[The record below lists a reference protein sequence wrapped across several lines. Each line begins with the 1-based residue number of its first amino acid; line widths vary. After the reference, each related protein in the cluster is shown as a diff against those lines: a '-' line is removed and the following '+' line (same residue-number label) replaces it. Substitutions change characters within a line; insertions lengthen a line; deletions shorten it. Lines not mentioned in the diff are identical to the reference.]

1 VLRLWIFW
9 FSHSHLNQ
17 LSGHVFSCGLWSKQ
31 VATLLQKFFFSFSG
45 WWILWLAV
53 SFGYSS
59 VDDYYY
65 DSSSAHSIKD
75 VKIPLLC
82 IQAENDPIAPARGIP
97 RADIEVD
104 SMFTILLYFFLCCNV
119 FPRL

>member
-1 VLRLWIFW
+1 MCF
-9 FSHSHLNQ
+9 
-17 LSGHVFSCGLWSKQ
+17 HVVYGPNRW
-31 VATLLQKFFFSFSG
+31 LLCFRSFLLSFSG

-65 DSSSAHSIKD
+65 DASSAHSIKD

-82 IQAENDPIAPARGIP
+82 IQVLTHVLSSHD
-97 RADIEVD
+97 
-104 SMFTILLYFFLCCNV
+104 LLISQYTWF
-119 FPRL
+119 

>member
-1 VLRLWIFW
+1 VDFLVQSFPPESVVR
-9 FSHSHLNQ
+9 SC
-17 LSGHVFSCGLWSKQ
+17 VFMWSMVQ
-31 VATLLQKFFFSFSG
+31 TGGYFASEVFFFSFSG

-119 FPRL
+119 FPGL

>member
-1 VLRLWIFW
+1 
-9 FSHSHLNQ
+9 
-17 LSGHVFSCGLWSKQ
+17 LSGHLFSCDLWSKQ

-65 DSSSAHSIKD
+65 DASSAHSIKD

-82 IQAENDPIAPARGIP
+82 IQVWTHVLSSHD
-97 RADIEVD
+97 
-104 SMFTILLYFFLCCNV
+104 LLISQYTWF
-119 FPRL
+119 